1 MRALDDLLP
10 AYDFDEVH
18 SIEVATEPEAA
29 VAAFLA
35 TPAVVDRFVGGLFRL
50 RGLRTG
56 GSIEESLTRMGF
68 AVLHRAPTEVVLGGT
83 GRMSTAGGGVRPF
96 PDALTGDIRMA
107 IDVRATRRGD
117 GRCTLTTETRVSATD
132 ARSHRLFRSYW
143 LVVRPFSGLIRRR
156 WLRAARD
163 RAEQL

>member
-1 MRALDDLLP
+1 MRALDEVLP

-18 SIEVATEPEAA
+18 SIEVAAEPEAA

-35 TPAVVDRFVGGLFRL
+35 TPAAADRFVGGLFRL

-68 AVLHRAPTEVVLGGT
+68 AFLHRAPTEVVLGGA
-83 GRMSTAGGGVRPF
+83 GRLSAEGGVHPF
-96 PDALTGDIRMA
+96 TEARTGDVRMA
-107 IDVRATRRGD
+107 IDVRATRLGD
-117 GRCTLTTETRVSATD
+117 GRCALTTETRVSATD
-132 ARSHRLFRSYW
+132 ARSRRLFRWYW
-143 LVVRPFSGLIRRR
+143 RVVRPFSGLIRRR

-163 RAEQL
+163 HAEQH